1 MKQIICSLVLGASC
15 FSSSVLADEF
25 SPIKKSGTHTPS
37 NEVEEIVVRVHP
49 LANNGSAQ
57 SLIVLNGDELA
68 EKVQG
73 SIGETVAGEA
83 GIRSA
88 SFGAAVG
95 RPVIHGLG
103 AARVKVTEDRID
115 TLDVSVT
122 STDHAVS
129 VEPFI
134 ANQITILKG
143 ASSLL
148 YGSGAIGG
156 VVDVETG
163 RIPTKL
169 TGEPVSGRVELR
181 AKDNGNGETAA
192 FRLDGDASGGFAW
205 HVDGFSK
212 QADDYDIPGFVES
225 RQLREQEALEALEA
239 GGADDGEEEARDVL
253 EGSFLD
259 VQGGSVG
266 LSYIFD
272 NGFVGL
278 SVSRTEGDY
287 GLLAGAHEEEEGEE
301 EGEEEEEE
309 GVGVIELEQTRVDFE
324 SELRFSSSL
333 VEKVNLRF
341 GINDYEHQEIEGSGE
356 VGTFF
361 ENDAWEGRL
370 ELTYSPI
377 LGFDGVVG
385 LQLGDREF
393 SAVGEEAFVEPVDS
407 DNQAIFWVGERH
419 FDALDI
425 EAGLRYEQVDYEPTG
440 ADEFGVDF
448 EDTDFSTISASFGG
462 VYSLN
467 DATKL
472 SALFDYS
479 QRAPTIEELFSNGPH
494 LATQTFEIGN
504 PDLDEESALSLSF
517 TGAYDISGLSLS
529 ATIYLTEFDDFIFQ
543 QTRGVLVAGEFEPV
557 IEDGLPV
564 LDYLQE
570 GATFFGIDFKADIG
584 LAQVGQGDLGLSL
597 LFDIVDA
604 EIDVSGNQNLPR
616 IPADRFGA
624 GLNWASDNWDV
635 KLDYVYV
642 SSQTEVADL
651 ELGSDSYNDI
661 SLRVSRSFN
670 IGEEKLN
677 IFLHGRNLSDDDQ
690 RNHVSFVKDFAPAPG
705 RTFEIG
711 AQFSF

>member
-1 MKQIICSLVLGASC
+1 MLGASC
-15 FSSSVLADEF
+15 FSASALADEF
-25 SPIKKSGTHTPS
+25 SATNKSSNHTHSPS
-37 NEVEEIVVRVHP
+37 DEVEEIVVSVNP

-57 SLIVLNGDELA
+57 SLIVLSGDELA
-68 EKVQG
+68 EKLQG
-73 SIGETVAGEA
+73 SIGETVAREA
-83 GIRSA
+83 GIHSA

-122 STDHAVS
+122 STDHAVT

-192 FRLDGDASGGFAW
+192 FRLDGEAGGGFAW

-212 QADDYDIPGFVES
+212 QSDDYDIPGFVES
-225 RQLREQEALEALEA
+225 AQLRELEELEEALE
-239 GGADDGEEEARDVL
+239 GGGEEEEEEARDVL

-272 NGFVGL
+272 SGFVGL

-287 GLLAGAHEEEEGEE
+287 GLLAGAHHEEEEEGEE
-301 EGEEEEEE
+301 EEEEEEE

-361 ENDAWEGRL
+361 ENDAWEARL
-370 ELTYSPI
+370 ELTYAPI
-377 LGFDGVVG
+377 LGFDGVLG

-407 DNQAIFWVGERH
+407 DNQAIFLVGERH
-419 FDALDI
+419 FDSLDL
-425 EAGLRYEQVDYEPTG
+425 EFGLRYEQTDYEPTG
-440 ADEFGVDF
+440 ESGIATATLSIGSPF
-448 EDTDFSTISASFGG
+448 EDVDFSTVNASFGA
-462 VYSLN
+462 VYKVS
-467 DATKL
+467 DEVTL
-472 SALFDYS
+472 SALFDYAE
-479 QRAPTIEELFSNGPH
+479 RAPTIEELFSNGPH
-494 LATQTFEIGN
+494 LATQTYEIGDPSLN
-504 PDLDEESALSLSF
+504 EESAVGLSF
-517 TGAYDISGLSLS
+517 TGEYAISNFSLS
-529 ATIYLTEFDDFIFQ
+529 ATLYLTEFDDFIYQ
-543 QTRGVLVAGEFEPV
+543 QETGLEIEGLRVLIATQ
-557 IEDGLPV
+557 D
-564 LDYLQE
+564 D
-570 GATFFGIDFKADIG
+570 ATFAGIDLKADVG
-584 LAQVGQGDLGLSL
+584 LGSIGQGDFGLSL
-597 LFDIVDA
+597 FADLVSAELDI
-604 EIDVSGNQNLPR
+604 SGNDNLPR
-616 IPADRFGA
+616 IPSARIGA
-624 GLNWASDNWDV
+624 GVNWESQNWSAS
-635 KLDYVYV
+635 LDYTRVTSQGDV
-642 SSQTEVADL
+642 SDFEL
-651 ELGSDSYNDI
+651 ETDGYNDLT
-661 SLRVSRSFN
+661 LRLSRDIPF
-670 IGEEKLN
+670 GENKVN
-677 IFLHGRNLSDDDQ
+677 VFLQGRNLTDDEQ
-690 RNHVSFVKDFAPAPG
+690 RNHVSFVKDIAPAPG

-711 AQFSF
+711 ARLSF

>member
-1 MKQIICSLVLGASC
+1 MS
-15 FSSSVLADEF
+15 
-25 SPIKKSGTHTPS
+25 
-37 NEVEEIVVRVHP
+37 VHP

-122 STDHAVS
+122 STDHAVT

-181 AKDNGNGETAA
+181 AKDNGNGETGA
-192 FRLDGDASGGFAW
+192 FRLDGEAGGGFAW

-225 RQLREQEALEALEA
+225 RQLRELEALEALE
-239 GGADDGEEEARDVL
+239 GGGEEEGEEEARDVL

-287 GLLAGAHEEEEGEE
+287 GLLAVSYTH
-301 EGEEEEEE
+301 
-309 GVGVIELEQTRVDFE
+309 
-324 SELRFSSSL
+324 
-333 VEKVNLRF
+333 
-341 GINDYEHQEIEGSGE
+341 
-356 VGTFF
+356 
-361 ENDAWEGRL
+361 
-370 ELTYSPI
+370 LT
-377 LGFDGVVG
+377 L
-385 LQLGDREF
+385 
-393 SAVGEEAFVEPVDS
+393 
-407 DNQAIFWVGERH
+407 
-419 FDALDI
+419 
-425 EAGLRYEQVDYEPTG
+425 PT
-440 ADEFGVDF
+440 
-448 EDTDFSTISASFGG
+448 
-462 VYSLN
+462 
-467 DATKL
+467 
-472 SALFDYS
+472 
-479 QRAPTIEELFSNGPH
+479 
-494 LATQTFEIGN
+494 
-504 PDLDEESALSLSF
+504 
-517 TGAYDISGLSLS
+517 
-529 ATIYLTEFDDFIFQ
+529 
-543 QTRGVLVAGEFEPV
+543 
-557 IEDGLPV
+557 
-564 LDYLQE
+564 
-570 GATFFGIDFKADIG
+570 KA
-584 LAQVGQGDLGLSL
+584 
-597 LFDIVDA
+597 
-604 EIDVSGNQNLPR
+604 
-616 IPADRFGA
+616 
-624 GLNWASDNWDV
+624 
-635 KLDYVYV
+635 
-642 SSQTEVADL
+642 
-651 ELGSDSYNDI
+651 
-661 SLRVSRSFN
+661 
-670 IGEEKLN
+670 
-677 IFLHGRNLSDDDQ
+677 
-690 RNHVSFVKDFAPAPG
+690 
-705 RTFEIG
+705 
-711 AQFSF
+711 